1 MSKCNL
7 SLKNQKKSFHVQ
19 YQYIYYLQVCIY
31 YGHNWKIIFVYNSQN
46 KNKIWEYVRKHVLV
60 SLYAN

>member
-1 MSKCNL
+1 MKNDMSKYKL

-31 YGHNWKIIFVYNSQN
+31 YGHN
-46 KNKIWEYVRKHVLV
+46 KNKIWEHVRKHVLV
-60 SLYAN
+60 SLNAN

>member
-1 MSKCNL
+1 MSKYNL

-31 YGHNWKIIFVYNSQN
+31 YGHN
-46 KNKIWEYVRKHVLV
+46 KNKIWEHVRKHVLV
-60 SLYAN
+60 FLYAN